1 MTFLKNPL
9 ISLVIPVFNEQDNI
23 EKMVLACETVMKKE
37 GKRFEMIFVNDGSS
51 DETSKVLRE
60 MAKTRPYLKG
70 LVFSRNFGHQPA
82 LHAGLEKSKGDYVIT
97 MDGDLQ
103 HPPSLIPALIS
114 KAEEGFLV
122 VNTRRKEQDSLPLV
136 KKISSRWYY
145 SLLNFLSDVHI
156 EPASA
161 DFRLMQRKAVD
172 VFLSLPERQRFN
184 RGLVAWLGFN
194 QTFIDYEP
202 GIRVAGVTK
211 FSFLRMLRFG
221 LDGVTSF
228 SVKPLRLAFY
238 LGSVVSVAS
247 ILYGFYAIVIFALG
261 KAIAGWTSL
270 LVSMLFLGGVVLIC
284 LGVIGEYVARIYNE
298 VRARPIYILQEE
310 IEYPENH

>member
-1 MTFLKNPL
+1 MCSSAFLN
-9 ISLVIPVFNEQDNI
+9 
-23 EKMVLACETVMKKE
+23 
-37 GKRFEMIFVNDGSS
+37 
-51 DETSKVLRE
+51 
-60 MAKTRPYLKG
+60 
-70 LVFSRNFGHQPA
+70 
-82 LHAGLEKSKGDYVIT
+82 
-97 MDGDLQ
+97 
-103 HPPSLIPALIS
+103 
-114 KAEEGFLV
+114 
-122 VNTRRKEQDSLPLV
+122 
-136 KKISSRWYY
+136 
-145 SLLNFLSDVHI
+145 
-156 EPASA
+156 ASA
-161 DFRLMQRKAVD
+161 L
-172 VFLSLPERQRFN
+172 
-184 RGLVAWLGFN
+184 
-194 QTFIDYEP
+194 T
-202 GIRVAGVTK
+202 
-211 FSFLRMLRFG
+211 G